1 MADNLKELK
10 VIGEPQVAL
19 IGSGLEGDPMLAQFF
34 QERAAFR
41 KQLPELL
48 KTCPGQYVAVYQ
60 GRVIDQDKD
69 EFALARRMDIGYRHE
84 FVLIEK
90 VSIEEDEIR
99 MESPGPES
107 P

>member
-1 MADNLKELK
+1 
-10 VIGEPQVAL
+10 
-19 IGSGLEGDPMLAQFF
+19 
-34 QERAAFR
+34 
-41 KQLPELL
+41 
-48 KTCPGQYVAVYQ
+48 
-60 GRVIDQDKD
+60 VIDQDKD